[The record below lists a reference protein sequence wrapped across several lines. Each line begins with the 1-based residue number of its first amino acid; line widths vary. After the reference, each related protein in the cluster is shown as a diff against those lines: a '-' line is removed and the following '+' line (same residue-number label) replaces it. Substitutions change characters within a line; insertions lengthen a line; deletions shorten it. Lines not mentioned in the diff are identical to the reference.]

1 MADYPGSVGFTPPTN
16 PATPGPAAHA
26 WVVDKSDSVPLPA
39 VTRAIYVGAAG
50 DVTVQ
55 LAGVDGGVDGH
66 SNPTLFA
73 AVPAGTTLWICVTYV
88 MSTGTAS
95 TNVVALW

>member
-1 MADYPGSVGFTPPTN
+1 MAAYPGSIGFVN
-16 PATPGPAAHA
+16 PAAGPMGHA

-39 VTRAIYVGAAG
+39 VTRAIYVGVTG

-55 LAGVDGGVDGH
+55 LAGVLGAADGSH
-66 SNPTLFA
+66 PTLFA
-73 AVPAGTTLWICVTYV
+73 AVAAGTTLNIACTFV
-88 MSTGTAS
+88 MATGTAS